1 MWYLTA
7 VILQKQHLISIHPQ
21 RRHWLQPSGTVAV
34 KTRMALS
41 FFPGRLGP
49 SVNKTSIQ
57 AFLRSPSCQSPLLFA
72 FSLKWRAALAPL
84 PASFLLPQFLL
95 LKITP
100 PDLPTVSTSILLLS
114 DFLKTFSS
122 VPMAWITT
130 IPSQHHRIGAGS
142 PERSCLSPDPASASA
157 QWCSPTAEWAP
168 VVLRGS
174 SGNPVQLYLILTAHL
189 ASPWVHCLEA
199 SSSHYT
205 PWSAFLTSESGPV
218 RGYRKHVW
226 LLCSFSIKA
235 GIEHS

>member
-1 MWYLTA
+1 
-7 VILQKQHLISIHPQ
+7 
-21 RRHWLQPSGTVAV
+21 
-34 KTRMALS
+34 MALS

-49 SVNKTSIQ
+49 SVNKASVQ

-72 FSLKWRAALAPL
+72 FSFKWRAALAPL

-100 PDLPTVSTSILLLS
+100 PDLPTVSTSILLLG

-168 VVLRGS
+168 VVLHGS
-174 SGNPVQLYLILTAHL
+174 SGNPVQLYLILT
-189 ASPWVHCLEA
+189 VEQIEDD
-199 SSSHYT
+199 SSIN
-205 PWSAFLTSESGPV
+205 PSAFANITLEVKEHLRRPTCALSVSV
-218 RGYRKHVW
+218 SSLSRSFLFSLHSMV
-226 LLCSFSIKA
+226 SFSNFRVRACDVVTENTYDYYVLSVLKLA
-235 GIEHS
+235 